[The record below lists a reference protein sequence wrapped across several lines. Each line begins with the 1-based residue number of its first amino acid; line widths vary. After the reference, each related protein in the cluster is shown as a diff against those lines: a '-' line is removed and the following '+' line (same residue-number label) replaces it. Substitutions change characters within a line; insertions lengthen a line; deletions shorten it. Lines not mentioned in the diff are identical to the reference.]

1 MPYFILAPSNLFWCV
16 RQRRKETPNI
26 HGINVIHWMVLLEET
41 FFKVGRIQQ
50 QRNLTSCTNS

>member
-16 RQRRKETPNI
+16 RQRRKTPNI
-26 HGINVIHWMVLLEET
+26 HGINVTHWMVLLKET

-50 QRNLTSCTNS
+50 PRDGTSCTNS